1 MHELTFSTHHR
12 VRIFESSQCCQGFL
26 DALRAAQRRHGFQV
40 LAYVVMPE
48 HIHLLVIPPPGGTV
62 ALVPKSVKL
71 SSSRAL
77 AKILAEESPGKLRW
91 LEVPRP
97 QGGVERRIWQRGGGY
112 GRNLWSPQIIR
123 ASIQYIHMNP
133 VRRGLC
139 ASPEL
144 WPWSSARAYAQ
155 LSEDDWVTLF
165 EF

>member
-1 MHELTFSTHHR
+1 MHELTFSTHRR
-12 VRIFESSQCCQGFL
+12 VRIFEPSRCCQAFV
-26 DALRAAQRRHGFQV
+26 DALRDAQGRHGFRV
-40 LAYVVMPE
+40 LGYVVMPE
-48 HIHLLVIPPPGGTV
+48 HVHLLVMPPPGVTV
-62 ALVPKSVKL
+62 ALVLKSVKL

-77 AKILAEESPGKLRW
+77 AKILAEESPGKLHW

-97 QGGVERRIWQRGGGY
+97 QGGVEQRIWQRGGGY
-112 GRNLWSPQIIR
+112 DRNLWSPQIIR

-155 LSEDDWVTLF
+155 PSEGDWVTLF